1 MSAPDV
7 YLFRFIG
14 ETIENAIAHFVTPTI
29 DNIIGVVGPTAL
41 IEKNLFLF

>member
-14 ETIENAIAHFVTPTI
+14 ETIENAIAHFVSMRPATSP
-29 DNIIGVVGPTAL
+29 
-41 IEKNLFLF
+41 